1 MSLPNLIEG
10 WIFPLFLEEGRLET
24 CKLKQT
30 LYDQTYTPQPMTGFQ
45 NAQRKKIRESILIN
59 GFPLE

>member
-10 WIFPLFLEEGRLET
+10 WILFLEEGRLET

-45 NAQRKKIRESILIN
+45 KCSTEKDQGEYT
-59 GFPLE
+59 E